1 MLSFKQSLTVGR
13 AIKARGGI
21 RRLCVGRS
29 YQGGPV
35 PAIAL
40 RDDVMTSLVIGATG
54 IVGGYIVDRLLQAG
68 ERPIALS
75 RSTRSSA
82 TDVEWLKGDLAEP
95 ANLKLPPVTTLYC
108 TAHAGLL
115 ANALPRFYSPL
126 LTRVVAFTS
135 TSIVTKIDSDIVA
148 ERESVRLWAEA
159 EQKLISTCDSLGVAW
174 TVLRPTLIYDEG
186 RDANI
191 TRLSRLIQKLGFM
204 PLAGS
209 GSGLRQP
216 VHAEDLAIGAL
227 AAAASPAAANKI
239 YAIPGK
245 DTITYREM
253 VGRIFDGLHKPRRI
267 IPVPPALWRAA
278 FSLAKPFVPNANVA
292 MGNRMA
298 KDMIFDSAPAMVD
311 FGWNPREFRPM
322 FD

>member
-1 MLSFKQSLTVGR
+1 V
-13 AIKARGGI
+13 
-21 RRLCVGRS
+21 
-29 YQGGPV
+29 GPV
-35 PAIAL
+35 PAVAL

-95 ANLKLPPVTTLYC
+95 AVFKLPPVTTLYC

-115 ANALPRFYSPL
+115 ANALPSLYSPL

-135 TSIVTKIDSDIVA
+135 TSIVTKIDSDIAA
-148 ERESVRLWAEA
+148 ERESVRLWAAA

-174 TVLRPTLIYDEG
+174 TVLRPTIIYDEG

-191 TRLSRLIQKLGFM
+191 TRLSLLIQKLGFM

-245 DTITYREM
+245 DMITYREM

-267 IPVPPALWRAA
+267 IPIPPALWRAA
-278 FSLAKPFVPNANVA
+278 FSVARPFVLNANVA

-298 KDMIFDSAPAMVD
+298 KDMIFDSAPARED
-311 FGWNPREFRPM
+311 FGWNPREFRPK

>member
-1 MLSFKQSLTVGR
+1 
-13 AIKARGGI
+13 
-21 RRLCVGRS
+21 
-29 YQGGPV
+29 
-35 PAIAL
+35 
-40 RDDVMTSLVIGATG
+40 MTSLVIGATG
-54 IVGGYIVDRLLQAG
+54 IVGGYIVDQLLQAG

-95 ANLKLPPVTTLYC
+95 TVLKLPPVTTLYC

-115 ANALPRFYSPL
+115 ANALPSLYSPL

-135 TSIVTKIDSDIVA
+135 TSIVTKIDSDIAA

-174 TVLRPTLIYDEG
+174 TVLRPTIIYDEG

-191 TRLSRLIQKLGFM
+191 TRLSRLIQNLGFM

-267 IPVPPALWRAA
+267 IPIPPALWRAA

-298 KDMIFDSAPAMVD
+298 KDMIFDSAPATED
-311 FGWNPREFRPM
+311 FGWNPREFRPK

>member
-1 MLSFKQSLTVGR
+1 M
-13 AIKARGGI
+13 
-21 RRLCVGRS
+21 
-29 YQGGPV
+29 
-35 PAIAL
+35 
-40 RDDVMTSLVIGATG
+40 
-54 IVGGYIVDRLLQAG
+54 
-68 ERPIALS
+68 
-75 RSTRSSA
+75 
-82 TDVEWLKGDLAEP
+82 
-95 ANLKLPPVTTLYC
+95 LKLPSFTTLYC
-108 TAHAGLL
+108 TAYVGLM
-115 ANALPRFYSPL
+115 AAALSHL
-126 LTRVVAFTS
+126 SCASLTRVIAFTS
-135 TSIVTKIDSDIVA
+135 TSIVTKTESEIGA
-148 ERESVRLWAEA
+148 ERESARLWAEA
-159 EQKLISTCDSLGVAW
+159 EQQLIVACERLGIQW
-174 TVLRPTLIYDEG
+174 TVLRPTIIYDEG

-267 IPVPPALWRAA
+267 ITIPPALWRTA
-278 FSLAKPFVPNANVA
+278 FALVKPFVPNANVA

-298 KDMIFDSAPAMVD
+298 KDMIFDSAPAIED
-311 FGWNPREFRPM
+311 FGWNPREFRPK

>member
-1 MLSFKQSLTVGR
+1 
-13 AIKARGGI
+13 
-21 RRLCVGRS
+21 
-29 YQGGPV
+29 
-35 PAIAL
+35 
-40 RDDVMTSLVIGATG
+40 MTSLVIGATG
-54 IVGGYIVDRLLQAG
+54 IVGGYIVDRLLQVG

-82 TDVEWLKGDLAEP
+82 TDVEWLRGDLTAP
-95 ANLKLPPVTTLYC
+95 AAIKLPPVTTLYC
-108 TAHAGLL
+108 TAHASLL
-115 ANALPRFYSPL
+115 ADALPYFFSPL

-174 TVLRPTLIYDEG
+174 TVLRPTIIYDEG

-267 IPVPPALWRAA
+267 IPIPPALWRAA
-278 FSLAKPFVPNANVA
+278 FSLVKPFVPNANVA

-298 KDMIFDSAPAMVD
+298 KDMIFDSAPAIED
-311 FGWNPREFRPM
+311 FGWNPREFRPK

>member
-1 MLSFKQSLTVGR
+1 MRCHV
-13 AIKARGGI
+13 
-21 RRLCVGRS
+21 C
-29 YQGGPV
+29 
-35 PAIAL
+35 
-40 RDDVMTSLVIGATG
+40 
-54 IVGGYIVDRLLQAG
+54 
-68 ERPIALS
+68 
-75 RSTRSSA
+75 
-82 TDVEWLKGDLAEP
+82 
-95 ANLKLPPVTTLYC
+95 
-108 TAHAGLL
+108 
-115 ANALPRFYSPL
+115 YSPL

-174 TVLRPTLIYDEG
+174 TVLRPTIIYDEG

-191 TRLSRLIQKLGFM
+191 TRLSRLIQKLGFV

-278 FSLAKPFVPNANVA
+278 FSVAKPFVPNANVA

-298 KDMIFDSAPAMVD
+298 KDMIFDSSRPQWRTSAGTRGVPPYVRLTTTRATLVD
-311 FGWNPREFRPM
+311 M
-322 FD
+322 LL

>member
-1 MLSFKQSLTVGR
+1 M
-13 AIKARGGI
+13 
-21 RRLCVGRS
+21 RS
-29 YQGGPV
+29 
-35 PAIAL
+35 I
-40 RDDVMTSLVIGATG
+40 VIGATG
-54 IVGGYIVDRLLQAG
+54 IVGGHIVDQLVRAG
-68 ERPIALS
+68 ERPLALS
-75 RSTRSSA
+75 RSEHSGSTN
-82 TDVEWLKGDLAEP
+82 VEWLRGDLTAP
-95 ANLKLPPVTTLYC
+95 AAIELPPVTTLYC

-115 ANALPRFYSPL
+115 ADALPYLLSPS

-135 TSIVTKIDSDIVA
+135 TSIVTKINSEIA
-148 ERESVRLWAEA
+148 TERESVRLWAEA
-159 EQKLISTCDSLGVAW
+159 EQKLISTCDRLGIAW
-174 TVLRPTLIYDEG
+174 TVLRPTIIYDEG

-191 TRLSRLIQKLGFM
+191 TRLSRLIHRLGFM

-216 VHAEDLAIGAL
+216 VHAGDLAIGAL
-227 AAAASPAAANKI
+227 AAAASLAAANKI

-267 IPVPPALWRAA
+267 IPIPPPLWRAA

-298 KDMIFDSAPAMVD
+298 KDMIFDSAPAMED
-311 FGWNPREFRPM
+311 FGWNPREFRPK